1 MIRSLSIFLF
11 CFPATLLAQFNYKL
25 SSDVSVQQG
34 DLTLNAPWTGGL
46 NAPQFN
52 TMDINNDG
60 LEDLILYDRTS
71 SLVLPYLQQDG
82 KYSYAPDYAVYFSVE
97 IENWLI
103 LRDYNCDGVKDLF
116 TGDILGIRVYTNQA
130 EPGEAPVWDQFIFYT
145 DKGKSNVL
153 LSKGSTFKN
162 NVNLQYDDLP
172 AFVDADGD
180 GDLDLFNMIYSA
192 GNTIEFHKNFSMERY
207 GVCDSLDFERQTQKW
222 GGVSE
227 CVCGT
232 FAFNNE
238 DCPMGGRTLHAGGK
252 SLTAIDADGNGLM
265 DLLISEANCNRIFL
279 LRNEGDFENPVVT
292 EASVF
297 PEGSGVDILPYPSA
311 YYEDVDFDGVKDLI
325 ASPNIY
331 SRAYSETDLENS
343 VWYYKNTGTTAVPV
357 FSFVQRDFL
366 QQNMLDVGDNAVPV
380 LVDLDNDG
388 DVDLLVSRNTSNLNV
403 ATVLLYENFGDD
415 EVPIFKLVD
424 EVHKRGMKIIID
436 GVFNHVGTEFWAFK
450 DLAEKGKNSK
460 YADWFIVKS
469 FDDPSTKEN
478 EFDYKGWWNVRGM
491 PEFNR
496 TKENLLEE
504 PKQHIFAITKKWMDP
519 NSDGNYSDGIDGW
532 RLDVARDVPLGF
544 WREWRK
550 VVKGINPNAYIVGE
564 LWELSDDFVAKGDAF
579 DALMNYNFAFAV
591 NDFFIANKKR
601 ISVSAFVDSLKII
614 DKTYPEQNLHIL
626 QNLVTSHDTERLVSM
641 IINPDRRYD
650 RDSDERN
657 PNYNPRKPNEEEY
670 NMQKMIA
677 AFQMTY
683 RGAPMIYYGDEVGMW
698 GADDPHDRQPMIWEE
713 LKYDDQIIDSTTG
726 FKLGHGK
733 YSVEINNDVL
743 NFYKKIIDIRKN
755 SDALK
760 KGKSE
765 FIYTNDAKTSFAFKR
780 IFNNGIGEEVVIAAF
795 NLGNEKDSFKI
806 FTEGKVKE
814 LIEEKEFKGNKNFQ
828 IEIPAK
834 SVRIYKYNFYHK

>member
-424 EVHKRGMKIIID
+424 EDFLNFSAHTF
-436 GVFNHVGTEFWAFK
+436 FNLKAH
-450 DLAEKGKNSK
+450 LA
-460 YADWFIVKS
+460 D
-469 FDDPSTKEN
+469 
-478 EFDYKGWWNVRGM
+478 M
-491 PEFNR
+491 
-496 TKENLLEE
+496 
-504 PKQHIFAITKKWMDP
+504 
-519 NSDGNYSDGIDGW
+519 NSDG
-532 RLDVARDVPLGF
+532 RT
-544 WREWRK
+544 
-550 VVKGINPNAYIVGE
+550 
-564 LWELSDDFVAKGDAF
+564 DFVFTASTIFGGVVSLYYIPNTVTNGYSWSLANRQTIPIPIGPLENIYAVDIDRDGKTDLLHGKSNGSLYYWRNTGSLNFELASDAYLGLNQSFLRQSITCTSADLNADGKSDLIIGDQ
-579 DALMNYNFAFAV
+579 LG
-591 NDFFIANKKR
+591 
-601 ISVSAFVDSLKII
+601 
-614 DKTYPEQNLHIL
+614 
-626 QNLVTSHDTERLVSM
+626 RLL
-641 IINPDRRYD
+641 IINNFYEADSYTEGTTNVVWNNLTETYETRNLGGRVWPTVGNLFNVKQPSLLIGNTMGGVVLLRPDEEGVLPEVPVIHIYPNPTVRTLPLTVKAD
-650 RDSDERN
+650 RV
-657 PNYNPRKPNEEEY
+657 
-670 NMQKMIA
+670 MKMELFSSLGKILLEPITI
-677 AFQMTY
+677 QSY
-683 RGAPMIYYGDEVGMW
+683 
-698 GADDPHDRQPMIWEE
+698 QP
-713 LKYDDQIIDSTTG
+713 Y
-726 FKLGHGK
+726 
-733 YSVEINNDVL
+733 VL
-743 NFYKKIIDIRKN
+743 NTNNLAAGLYLLRFTVN
-755 SDALK
+755 NQ
-760 KGKSE
+760 
-765 FIYTNDAKTSFAFKR
+765 IYIKR
-780 IFNNGIGEEVVIAAF
+780 FVV
-795 NLGNEKDSFKI
+795 E
-806 FTEGKVKE
+806 
-814 LIEEKEFKGNKNFQ
+814 
-828 IEIPAK
+828 
-834 SVRIYKYNFYHK
+834 

>member
-130 EPGEAPVWDQFIFYT
+130 EPGQAPVWDQFIFYT

-424 EVHKRGMKIIID
+424 EDFLNFSAHTF
-436 GVFNHVGTEFWAFK
+436 FNLKAH
-450 DLAEKGKNSK
+450 LA
-460 YADWFIVKS
+460 D
-469 FDDPSTKEN
+469 
-478 EFDYKGWWNVRGM
+478 M
-491 PEFNR
+491 
-496 TKENLLEE
+496 
-504 PKQHIFAITKKWMDP
+504 
-519 NSDGNYSDGIDGW
+519 NSDG
-532 RLDVARDVPLGF
+532 RT
-544 WREWRK
+544 
-550 VVKGINPNAYIVGE
+550 
-564 LWELSDDFVAKGDAF
+564 DFVFTASTIFGGVVSLYYIPNTVTNGYSWSLANRQTIPIPIGPLENIYAVDIDRDGKTDLLHGKSNGSLYYWRNTGSLNFELASDAYLGLNQSFLRQSITCTSADLNADGKSDLIIGDQ
-579 DALMNYNFAFAV
+579 LG
-591 NDFFIANKKR
+591 
-601 ISVSAFVDSLKII
+601 
-614 DKTYPEQNLHIL
+614 
-626 QNLVTSHDTERLVSM
+626 RLL
-641 IINPDRRYD
+641 IINNFYEADSYTEGTTNVVWNNLTETYETRNLGGRVWPTVGNLFNVKQPSLLIGNTMGGVVLLRPDEEGVLPEVPVIHIYPNPTVRTLPLTVKAD
-650 RDSDERN
+650 RI
-657 PNYNPRKPNEEEY
+657 
-670 NMQKMIA
+670 MKMELFSSLGKILLEPITI
-677 AFQMTY
+677 QSY
-683 RGAPMIYYGDEVGMW
+683 
-698 GADDPHDRQPMIWEE
+698 QP
-713 LKYDDQIIDSTTG
+713 Y
-726 FKLGHGK
+726 
-733 YSVEINNDVL
+733 VL
-743 NFYKKIIDIRKN
+743 NTNNLAAGLYLLRFTVN
-755 SDALK
+755 NQ
-760 KGKSE
+760 
-765 FIYTNDAKTSFAFKR
+765 IYIKR
-780 IFNNGIGEEVVIAAF
+780 FVV
-795 NLGNEKDSFKI
+795 E
-806 FTEGKVKE
+806 
-814 LIEEKEFKGNKNFQ
+814 
-828 IEIPAK
+828 
-834 SVRIYKYNFYHK
+834 

>member
-424 EVHKRGMKIIID
+424 EDFLNFSAHTF
-436 GVFNHVGTEFWAFK
+436 FNLKAH
-450 DLAEKGKNSK
+450 LA
-460 YADWFIVKS
+460 D
-469 FDDPSTKEN
+469 
-478 EFDYKGWWNVRGM
+478 M
-491 PEFNR
+491 
-496 TKENLLEE
+496 
-504 PKQHIFAITKKWMDP
+504 
-519 NSDGNYSDGIDGW
+519 NSDG
-532 RLDVARDVPLGF
+532 RT
-544 WREWRK
+544 
-550 VVKGINPNAYIVGE
+550 
-564 LWELSDDFVAKGDAF
+564 DFVFTASTIFGGVVSLYYIPNTVTNGYSWSLANRQTIPIPIGPLENIYAVDIDRDGKTDLLHGKSNGSLYYWRNTGSLNFELASDAYLGLNQSFLRQSITCTSADLNADGKSDLIIGDQ
-579 DALMNYNFAFAV
+579 LG
-591 NDFFIANKKR
+591 
-601 ISVSAFVDSLKII
+601 
-614 DKTYPEQNLHIL
+614 
-626 QNLVTSHDTERLVSM
+626 RLL
-641 IINPDRRYD
+641 IINNFYEADSYTKGTTNVVWNNLTETYETRNLGGRVWPTVGNLFNVKQPSLLIGNTMGGVVLLRPDEEGVLPEVPVIHIYPNPTVRTLPLTVKAD
-650 RDSDERN
+650 RV
-657 PNYNPRKPNEEEY
+657 
-670 NMQKMIA
+670 MKMELFSSLGKILLEPITI
-677 AFQMTY
+677 QSY
-683 RGAPMIYYGDEVGMW
+683 
-698 GADDPHDRQPMIWEE
+698 QP
-713 LKYDDQIIDSTTG
+713 Y
-726 FKLGHGK
+726 
-733 YSVEINNDVL
+733 VL
-743 NFYKKIIDIRKN
+743 NTNNLAAGLYLLRFTVN
-755 SDALK
+755 NQ
-760 KGKSE
+760 
-765 FIYTNDAKTSFAFKR
+765 IYIKR
-780 IFNNGIGEEVVIAAF
+780 FVV
-795 NLGNEKDSFKI
+795 E
-806 FTEGKVKE
+806 
-814 LIEEKEFKGNKNFQ
+814 
-828 IEIPAK
+828 
-834 SVRIYKYNFYHK
+834 